1 MAIGAKEENDIL
13 ITYKNFSIIST
24 KKENIIL
31 EAKNLAIGYTSGKKQ
46 TDVADHI
53 SFGLTKGEL
62 GAIVGIN
69 GIGKSTLLRTLG
81 RVQPKLSGSVTIN
94 NKLIESLKS
103 DELATLVSV
112 VLTEPIASKNLTV
125 SQLISLGRHPY
136 TNWIGTLSAEDQ
148 SKILKAIE
156 ILELESLRH
165 NKCYELSDGQLQK
178 VMIARALA
186 QDTEIILLD
195 EPTTHLDLYHKVHI
209 LKLLQ
214 RIAHDTNKVVLYTTH
229 EIDLAIQLCD
239 KIFVMNKDNNNF
251 GAPCELIESKSFED
265 LFPKDTITFNPESGS
280 FKINK

>member
-1 MAIGAKEENDIL
+1 M
-13 ITYKNFSIIST
+13 S
-24 KKENIIL
+24 
-31 EAKNLAIGYTSGKKQ
+31 IGYASRKKK
-46 TDVADHI
+46 TFIANHI
-53 SFGLTKGEL
+53 SFGLKKGEL

-81 RVQPKLSGSVTIN
+81 RVQPKLSGSILIN
-94 NKLIESLKS
+94 NEPIESLKS

-125 SQLISLGRHPY
+125 LQLVSLGRHPY
-136 TNWIGTLSAEDQ
+136 TNWIGTLSADDQ
-148 SKILKAIE
+148 SKILKAINM
-156 ILELESLRH
+156 LELEHLQH

-214 RIAHDTNKVVLYTTH
+214 RIAHDTKKVVLYTTH

-239 KIFVMNKDNNNF
+239 KIFVMNRENNNF